1 LGKKEERSQSY
12 CLDTVI
18 NTWRRGQV
26 EFLKY
31 RYMDLEYGL
40 PWASHASIY
49 LPDDREYM
57 EIMIMIN
64 CHILVPKATLLHD
77 ATSTFLF
84 FGRQNVPQ

>member
-1 LGKKEERSQSY
+1 LGGKKKKEEEEVSQSY

-18 NTWRRGQV
+18 NTCRRGQV

-31 RYMDLEYGL
+31 SYMDLDCGL

-64 CHILVPKATLLHD
+64 CHTRSTSIRAT
-77 ATSTFLF
+77 
-84 FGRQNVPQ
+84 